1 MGTLLAFRGAVAL
14 ADRQPYGLTDG
25 LVDVHGGRGR
35 ALAGRGAAREAQC
48 GERAARPE

>member
-14 ADRQPYGLTDG
+14 A
-25 LVDVHGGRGR
+25 
-35 ALAGRGAAREAQC
+35 GRGAAHEVQC